1 MLIFLKKFSKI
12 LSMATVLQDP
22 ATVPATVNL
31 RSIYGSDKNHFNCKI
46 HCDSVH
52 QKNIMWVQLEVS

>member
-1 MLIFLKKFSKI
+1 
-12 LSMATVLQDP
+12 MATVLQDP